1 MNGLLLTAIVVTLT
15 LQNVFKKAYTIKKK
29 DVFGYNAA
37 FGVAG
42 AIVFLIYS
50 KGKFNFCPE
59 VLPYIIGFSVCFIIC
74 VFCSLMAVKTGSLA
88 LSSLIISYSLII
100 PTVYGLIRNPYVPD
114 VLFYIGVVLLIVSL
128 FLVNYKKG
136 KVVITKRWLIYVVL
150 AFLCNGLCST
160 IQNTQMTVFKGVNG
174 GYKAELMLTVY
185 VSIAV
190 IMFIMSFI
198 KEKQSCKERFNKYI
212 ILALACGVVNAVN
225 NLLVMVA
232 SGKIHASIMFPIIS
246 GGSILATAALAYFYY
261 KEKLSKQQLI
271 GILLGTAS
279 VVCLSI

>member
-1 MNGLLLTAIVVTLT
+1 MWLVWPFG
-15 LQNVFKKAYTIKKK
+15 
-29 DVFGYNAA
+29 DVH
-37 FGVAG
+37 
-42 AIVFLIYS
+42 FL
-50 KGKFNFCPE
+50 
-59 VLPYIIGFSVCFIIC
+59 
-74 VFCSLMAVKTGSLA
+74 A
-88 LSSLIISYSLII
+88 
-100 PTVYGLIRNPYVPD
+100 D
-114 VLFYIGVVLLIVSL
+114 
-128 FLVNYKKG
+128 
-136 KVVITKRWLIYVVL
+136 
-150 AFLCNGLCST
+150 
-160 IQNTQMTVFKGVNG
+160 
-174 GYKAELMLTVY
+174 
-185 VSIAV
+185 
-190 IMFIMSFI
+190 FI